1 MLDQF
6 RQLYGSTEGI
16 RIFRAPGR
24 VNLIGEHTDYNL
36 GFVLPIALELA
47 TFVATAPSTDGKLRI
62 YSEHKKEMYE
72 CRAAEVAGLE
82 QSRNWT
88 DYPIGVA
95 LELVHAGFPIEPA
108 NFLIRSTV
116 PEGSGLSSSAALEVS
131 SALAFL
137 RGRPLEKLELA
148 QLCQRAERN
157 FAGMPCGIM
166 DQYISLFG
174 HAQSAIELD
183 CRSLEHHLV
192 PLPGGIA
199 FVAVNTMV
207 KHALAS
213 SAYEERVRE
222 CAEAVEHIRL
232 IHPHVKSLR
241 DVTDQQFES
250 LVDSLPP
257 AIARRARHVITET
270 ARVKRFAEA
279 CERGDYTAMGRLL
292 VESHRSLQSDYVVSS
307 PELDFL
313 VEAALR
319 MEGVYGARMTGAGF
333 GGCVIAMLRNDSLDR
348 FTNEIKPHYEK
359 RFGIIPEVYLCRPS
373 DGATEVKNFE
383 RIPGVV

>member
-1 MLDQF
+1 
-6 RQLYGSTEGI
+6 
-16 RIFRAPGR
+16 
-24 VNLIGEHTDYNL
+24 
-36 GFVLPIALELA
+36 
-47 TFVATAPSTDGKLRI
+47 
-62 YSEHKKEMYE
+62 
-72 CRAAEVAGLE
+72 
-82 QSRNWT
+82 
-88 DYPIGVA
+88 
-95 LELVHAGFPIEPA
+95 
-108 NFLIRSTV
+108 
-116 PEGSGLSSSAALEVS
+116 
-131 SALAFL
+131 
-137 RGRPLEKLELA
+137 
-148 QLCQRAERN
+148 
-157 FAGMPCGIM
+157 M

-232 IHPHVKSLR
+232 IHPQVKSLR

-279 CERGDYTAMGRLL
+279 CERGDFAAMGSLL

-319 MEGVYGARMTGAGF
+319 MEGVYGA
-333 GGCVIAMLRNDSLDR
+333 
-348 FTNEIKPHYEK
+348 
-359 RFGIIPEVYLCRPS
+359 
-373 DGATEVKNFE
+373 
-383 RIPGVV
+383 